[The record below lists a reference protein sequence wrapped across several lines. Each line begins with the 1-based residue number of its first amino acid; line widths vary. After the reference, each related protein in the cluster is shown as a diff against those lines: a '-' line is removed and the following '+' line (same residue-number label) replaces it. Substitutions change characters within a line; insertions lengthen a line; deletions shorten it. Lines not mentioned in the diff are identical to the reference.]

1 MQFFDKV
8 VDVLVVWVFFVF
20 FVVAAQLLDKA
31 ADVPVAV
38 PPRFLFGVKC
48 VGDVLTGRWSW
59 VLTCLL
65 VPRASMTCLP
75 DVVELFVLVKGVGYV
90 LAGRGAGC

>member
-8 VDVLVVWVFFVF
+8 VGVPVVWVI

-38 PPRFLFGVKC
+38 PPRFR
-48 VGDVLTGRWSW
+48 VLLWCQGR
-59 VLTCLL
+59 
-65 VPRASMTCLP
+65 R
-75 DVVELFVLVKGVGYV
+75 
-90 LAGRGAGC
+90 